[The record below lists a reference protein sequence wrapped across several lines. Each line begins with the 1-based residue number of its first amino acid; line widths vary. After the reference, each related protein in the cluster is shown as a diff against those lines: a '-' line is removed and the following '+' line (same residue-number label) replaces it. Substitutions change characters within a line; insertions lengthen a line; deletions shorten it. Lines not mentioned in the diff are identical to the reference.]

1 MKRSFLKCLIASC
14 FILLAESCANSYFYT
29 VWKGPDIR
37 ERRYHKILVAGIM
50 PDADSMLRI
59 KLETSIAE
67 RLRLNGYVAAAAS
80 EEYGMHGLADLG
92 EEETFVRLCSS
103 GTDAVVIFSLLDRN
117 RESDGSPARA
127 ANYPSSY
134 YYSRIWHYKDIEAE
148 TATTQTELTESEK
161 YYWECSIFDLS
172 TLEVQFVVQSR
183 VSLKGSLSNVSEDFG
198 NRIGNLLSKR
208 KILHP

>member
-1 MKRSFLKCLIASC
+1 
-14 FILLAESCANSYFYT
+14 
-29 VWKGPDIR
+29 
-37 ERRYHKILVAGIM
+37 M
-50 PDADSMLRI
+50 PDADSMLRA

-67 RLRLNGYVAAAAS
+67 RLSSNGYGAVAASA
-80 EEYGMHGLADLG
+80 EYGMHGLASLG

-117 RESDGSPARA
+117 RERDGASARP

-148 TATTQTELTESEK
+148 TAKSQSELTDAGK

-172 TLEVQFVVQSR
+172 TLEVQYVVQSR
-183 VSLKGSLSNVSEDFG
+183 ASLKGSLSDICEDFG

-208 KILHP
+208 RILHR